1 MNVSVNVAVV
11 AYARM
16 SVFGLGAV
24 YVRLTVQAFTVFLVS
39 TERETC

>member
-1 MNVSVNVAVV
+1 MNVYVNVAVV
-11 AYARM
+11 VYARM

-24 YVRLTVQAFTVFLVS
+24 CARLTVQAFTVFLVS